1 MANKIGEGQ
10 WQGLDGKIYSSEGEA
25 NTQMGNVVLDNTGS
39 SSFSSY
45 SKAPDIVDKY
55 RAEKAA
61 EDKAKLAAESAALGA
76 AASLEI
82 KQRFA
87 EAEKIVEQG
96 RELCLKGAF
105 DEAIATLNRTI
116 NGKNIA
122 VESSAFAWRGRCY
135 FEKGDY
141 AKAFDDI
148 NTVIFALSPNALKEH
163 HLFAPERNLIPSIFV
178 MRAFLYEK
186 KGDNNKAI
194 ADFKTAANW
203 DWYNQATSRE
213 HGYEYADDNIQ
224 ALKALKNRGVE
235 YTPQLPQIPKEWEQY
250 RPKASSFSKYSTAD
264 IGVSNAKKAAEY
276 IEIVMKTYENDPNKA
291 IEYANKIIEIG
302 GEYLADAYSFRATSY
317 LVLGQQDKAI
327 DSFKLAADYGDENS
341 IQILGEIGVNYT
353 PTPRKAQKTS
363 SSGSSSTS
371 ASSSS
376 APIKAEGIPPNFTGK
391 GKGKYPNGDVYE
403 GDWANG
409 ERHGKGK
416 MTWANGSV
424 YEGEWAYDNR
434 HGKGKLTHANGN
446 VYEGDWENNKL
457 VNGKM
462 TNANGKVEGIWENGK
477 LVNSTKEVK
486 TVSSTPQQQSSASSS
501 SSSSFSSEN
510 PIPKGFTGK
519 GKYIYD
525 DGDIFEGDIYS
536 GFMSEGKKIF
546 TNGDIYEG
554 EFLNGIPNGKGKMT
568 YANGKVKKGKWK
580 FGQLKGLFG

>member
-250 RPKASSFSKYSTAD
+250 RPKASSFSKYSTAN
-264 IGVSNAKKAAEY
+264 IGVSDAKKAAEY

-291 IEYANKIIEIG
+291 IEYANKVIEIG

-341 IQILGEIGVNYT
+341 IQILGKIGVNYT
-353 PTPRKAQKTS
+353 PTPRKAQKTL
-363 SSGSSSTS
+363 SSGSSTLKQQISPQHQS
-371 ASSSS
+371 
-376 APIKAEGIPPNFTGK
+376 
-391 GKGKYPNGDVYE
+391 
-403 GDWANG
+403 
-409 ERHGKGK
+409 
-416 MTWANGSV
+416 
-424 YEGEWAYDNR
+424 
-434 HGKGKLTHANGN
+434 
-446 VYEGDWENNKL
+446 
-457 VNGKM
+457 
-462 TNANGKVEGIWENGK
+462 
-477 LVNSTKEVK
+477 
-486 TVSSTPQQQSSASSS
+486 VSSTPQQQSSSSSSNSSS
-501 SSSSFSSEN
+501 SSSSSSSGGISDIFLKLGFENADTGILGLNGFLSFLLGAVITAGALYLANMFISGTELIIYGIAVFVLAFSSLKWTN
-510 PIPKGFTGK
+510 KILIVVLSIIAAIGIGFFV
-519 GKYIYD
+519 YNNFIL
-525 DGDIFEGDIYS
+525 S
-536 GFMSEGKKIF
+536 
-546 TNGDIYEG
+546 
-554 EFLNGIPNGKGKMT
+554 
-568 YANGKVKKGKWK
+568 
-580 FGQLKGLFG
+580 